1 MLTDRLKVTLPGASV
16 PELKAL
22 QKLAETAV
30 FTSQGVPFIFAG
42 DEILRDRKGV
52 VNAYNKPD
60 EINAIDWRN
69 KTAYREVFDYVR
81 G

>member
-1 MLTDRLKVTLPGASV
+1 MP
-16 PELKAL
+16 
-22 QKLAETAV
+22 
-30 FTSQGVPFIFAG
+30 G

-81 G
+81 GADCYA